1 MEQQYI
7 PFEERGPSAP
17 RRLLTTLGLAVAG
30 AIVGGLVTTG
40 ISMMLGFDFQ
50 TLTETFSQ
58 ESPLAE
64 RNTLRLAAFLNHLFT
79 FLIPA
84 IIASYLF
91 YKKDWLSYQRMD
103 AAPISKYLLMGT
115 LMILV
120 AFPFVYLTYWL
131 NSLVPLPEVLTNMEE
146 ATAEMVKGL
155 LIMDSPMELVF
166 NLLVIAVMPA
176 VAEEMIF
183 RGIIQDS
190 LEKMISNPHVAIL
203 VASIIFSAIHMQFE
217 GFLPRMVLGMVLGY
231 LFYWTRNLWVPI
243 FAHAVNNGSQVIAGY
258 LYPEELI
265 NMEPAALD
273 SSIAL
278 PGIISLILTI
288 AVGWYILKMKNDER
302 MVYR

>member
-1 MEQQYI
+1 MEQQFI
-7 PFEERGPSAP
+7 PFEDRGASAP
-17 RRLLTTLGLAVAG
+17 RRLFMTLGLAIAG
-30 AIVGGLVTTG
+30 AIVGGIVTMG
-40 ISMMLGFDFQ
+40 ITMAFGFDFRA
-50 TLTETFSQ
+50 LTENFGQ
-58 ESPLAE
+58 DSPLAE
-64 RNTLRLAAFLNHLFT
+64 RNTLRLAAFLNHFFT

-103 AAPISKYLLMGT
+103 AAPMAKYLGMGT
-115 LMILV
+115 LMMLV
-120 AFPFVYLTYWL
+120 AFPFVYMTYWL
-131 NSLVPLPEVLTNMEE
+131 NSLVPLPEVLTSMED

-155 LIMDSPMELVF
+155 LIMDSPMELLF
-166 NLLVIAVMPA
+166 NLIVIAIMPA

-183 RGIIQDS
+183 RGIVQDS
-190 LEKMISNPHVAIL
+190 FEKMITNPHVAIL
-203 VASIIFSAIHMQFE
+203 VSSIIFSAIHMQFE

-258 LYPEELI
+258 FYPEELI
-265 NMEPAALD
+265 NIEPAALD

-278 PGIISLILTI
+278 PGIISLVLTI
-288 AVGWYILKMKNDER
+288 AVGWYILKMKDGER